1 MSMRGLECNSGRH
14 PEGRSPW
21 FLAGNGPDRL
31 FYSQCN
37 RCVTARRRTMETEI
51 RFTPESLSTPDVRAD
66 PYPAYR
72 QLRPQSPFLFPYL
85 PAGIAPGLN
94 EPVMAWALM

>member
-1 MSMRGLECNSGRH
+1 
-14 PEGRSPW
+14 
-21 FLAGNGPDRL
+21 
-31 FYSQCN
+31 
-37 RCVTARRRTMETEI
+37 METEI

-85 PAGIAPGLN
+85 PAGIAPGLD
-94 EPVMAWALM
+94 EPVMAWALMRHADVDRAARDHETFRSAQSPAVEKGLVPP

>member
-1 MSMRGLECNSGRH
+1 
-14 PEGRSPW
+14 
-21 FLAGNGPDRL
+21 
-31 FYSQCN
+31 
-37 RCVTARRRTMETEI
+37 METEI

-94 EPVMAWALM
+94 EPVMAWALMRYADVDRAVHDHETFRSGQSPIVEKGLVPP